1 MQQHHFDDDDV
12 GDGNISNDD
21 DPSLSQQAGVNFSQA
36 GGGASGAPAPAHLQ
50 HSGHINQAMN
60 VVVMPQPPPQA
71 INQAPLNPPHPH
83 HAQATAQFQQQL
95 QGKIIA

>member
-1 MQQHHFDDDDV
+1 MMMKRRS
-12 GDGNISNDD
+12 ISNDND
-21 DPSLSQQAGVNFSQA
+21 TSHCQQAGVSFSQA
-36 GGGASGAPAPAHLQ
+36 GGTASGAPAPAHLQ
-50 HSGHINQAMN
+50 HSSHINQTMN

-95 QGKIIA
+95 QGKVIV